1 MFTILAG
8 ALQPLCRGIAGAG
21 KGLIGGVIFKCTSLM
36 KFNFLIKAAFFAGEG
51 SGYSSCVYL
60 IYDGIH
66 YDPLAVPSS
75 DNSSVPLQ
83 TVFPVDDDMRLV
95 EALEIAADAKQVR
108 YLGPGADPGI
118 PERGGGE
125 LNTAITFD
133 AKMVS
138 ATMPPSPTGIFF

>member
-1 MFTILAG
+1 M
-8 ALQPLCRGIAGAG
+8 
-21 KGLIGGVIFKCTSLM
+21 
-36 KFNFLIKAAFFAGEG
+36 
-51 SGYSSCVYL
+51 
-60 IYDGIH
+60 
-66 YDPLAVPSS
+66 
-75 DNSSVPLQ
+75 PLQ

-138 ATMPPSPTGIFF
+138 ATMPPPPLEFFFEILPSKSPFPAFLMLGKRL